1 MDKPQPGEWLAAHK
15 EPGQTFDQYL
25 RSNPNRPGGALTTIY
40 IQPLGELDDTQ
51 QQLIEATA
59 DLLGSFYG
67 VPVKTL
73 DKIGMDLIPAKA
85 RRVHPSWGDKQILT
99 TYVLGD
105 VLKPRRPK
113 DAVAVLALTASD
125 LWPGEGWNFVFGQA
139 DLHDRVGVWSIYRN
153 GDPHESEA
161 GYRLCL
167 LRTLKTATHETGHM
181 FGMPHCTA
189 YQCGM
194 NGSNHRDESDRQP
207 LAFCAEC
214 EPKIWWACGTDPVKR
229 YRSLVEFAE
238 KQKFEEEARSWKASL
253 ESLKGEGE

>member
-1 MDKPQPGEWLAAHK
+1 MGASWQHSFWRVGALCAVLASCAQRNESPTAEETPEVSAIRAAAQKIKPLYRKMDKPQPGEWLAAHK

-40 IQPLGELDDTQ
+40 IQPLGEFDDTQ

-139 DLHDRVGVWSIYRN
+139 DLHDRVGVW
-153 GDPHESEA
+153 
-161 GYRLCL
+161 
-167 LRTLKTATHETGHM
+167 
-181 FGMPHCTA
+181 
-189 YQCGM
+189 
-194 NGSNHRDESDRQP
+194 
-207 LAFCAEC
+207 
-214 EPKIWWACGTDPVKR
+214 
-229 YRSLVEFAE
+229 
-238 KQKFEEEARSWKASL
+238 
-253 ESLKGEGE
+253 